1 MRTSP
6 LTSKHLV
13 KFPLGWI
20 WNGLA
25 SMSEGRGD
33 AVIVEVGKFVEGGTT
48 VTVEGVEKDM
58 PTTGERADV
67 TTGVTGVQCTS
78 STNL

>member
-1 MRTSP
+1 
-6 LTSKHLV
+6 
-13 KFPLGWI
+13 
-20 WNGLA
+20 
-25 SMSEGRGD
+25 MSEGRGD
-33 AVIVEVGKFVEGGTT
+33 AVIVEVGKLVEGGTT